1 MLLLFASFVTICFN
15 SCSDDLDGCGLT
27 VIVKDALT
35 GERISGANIH
45 ISKNAGTITRDGVSD
60 ENGEAYFFFDNEAI
74 FDINATYG
82 VVPYTK
88 SGKSSKRLKYN
99 EVVKQEVILQ

>member
-1 MLLLFASFVTICFN
+1 MAFLMRMARLI
-15 SCSDDLDGCGLT
+15 
-27 VIVKDALT
+27 
-35 GERISGANIH
+35 
-45 ISKNAGTITRDGVSD
+45 
-60 ENGEAYFFFDNEAI
+60 FFFDNEAI

-82 VVPYTK
+82 VAPYTK